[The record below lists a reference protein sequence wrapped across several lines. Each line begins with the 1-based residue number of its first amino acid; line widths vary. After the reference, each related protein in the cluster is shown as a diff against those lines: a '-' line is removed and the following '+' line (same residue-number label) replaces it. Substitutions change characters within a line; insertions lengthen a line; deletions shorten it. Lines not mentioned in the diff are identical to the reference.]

1 MHFDS
6 LLKNKRL
13 QPPHSQKNNVNIV
26 DNKTVCMGVTALHR
40 GRWEISTHS
49 IHNLGNFHWIKNYNS
64 QRGRARALRIYG
76 ASGALGTSA
85 ETQFILSLSI

>member
-6 LLKNKRL
+6 LLKISCL

-26 DNKTVCMGVTALHR
+26 DNKTCCKADTALHE

-49 IHNLGNFHWIKNYNS
+49 SHNLGNFHWLKNYNS
-64 QRGRARALRIYG
+64 QRGHALRIYG
-76 ASGALGTSA
+76 ATIARRS
-85 ETQFILSLSI
+85 